1 MNDNGSRERLG
12 SRLGFILLSAGC
24 AIGIGNVWKFPTV
37 TGANGGG
44 FFVLFY
50 LLFLAIMGLPV
61 MTMEFSLGRASQKSP
76 VRLYEALTP
85 EKKGWRA
92 HGYAAFAGNVILM
105 MFYTSVSA
113 WMICYFFYMISGKFE
128 GVTTIEGMQGVFGGM
143 IGSPWLM
150 IGFVALVVLVGFL
163 VCSFGVQKGLERIT
177 KWMMLALLGLMIV
190 LVVNSLLLPGAREGL
205 SFYLVPNAER
215 LLDPEH
221 NGIWGVIV
229 AAMNQAF
236 FTLSLGIGS
245 MAIFGSFLSK
255 DRALLG
261 ESVNIALLDTAVA
274 VMSGLIIFPACFTF
288 GVDVGGGPP
297 LIFETLPLVF
307 TNMAGGRIFGSL
319 FFLFLS
325 FAAMSTVFA
334 VFQNILSCSEELFGW
349 KKKKA
354 CIIDGVGM
362 LLLSIP
368 CILGYNLWQG
378 LSIGSL
384 SSVLDLEDYVVS
396 NILLP
401 AGALTFVLYCTN
413 RRGWGWDSFMAEA
426 NTGRG
431 LKVRKWMYYY
441 AKFVLPIIIGV
452 ILVLGILNPFVQI
465 V

>member
-1 MNDNGSRERLG
+1 MSDQRERLA

-50 LLFLAIMGLPV
+50 ILFLVIMGLPV

-76 VRLYEALTP
+76 VRLYHTLTP

-113 WMICYFFYMISGKFE
+113 WMLCYFVYMLSGKFD
-128 GVTTIEGMQGVFGGM
+128 GVTTIEGMKAIYSGM
-143 IGSPWLM
+143 IGNPWLM
-150 IGFVALVVLVGFL
+150 IGFVAFVVVLGFL
-163 VCSFGVQKGLERIT
+163 VCSFNLAKGLERIT
-177 KWMMLALLGLMIV
+177 KWMMLALLGLMVV
-190 LVVNSLLLPGAREGL
+190 LVINSLLLPGAKEGL
-205 SFYLVPNAER
+205 SFYLIPNIDR
-215 LLDPEH
+215 FLDPSH
-221 NGIWGVIV
+221 NGVWGVIV

-274 VMSGLIIFPACFTF
+274 VMSGLIIFPACFTY

-325 FAAMSTVFA
+325 FAALSTVFA

-349 KKKKA
+349 EKKKA
-354 CIIDGVGM
+354 CLFDGIAM
-362 LLLSIP
+362 LALSIP
-368 CILGYNLWQG
+368 CILGFNLWSG
-378 LSIGSL
+378 LSLGSL
-384 SSVLDLEDYVVS
+384 SSVLDLEDYIVS

-401 AGALTFVLYCTN
+401 AGALTFVLYCTS
-413 RRGWGWDSFMAEA
+413 RRGWGWDNFMAEA
-426 NTGRG
+426 NTGKG

-441 AKFVLPIIIGV
+441 VKFVLPIIIGV
-452 ILVLGILNPFVQI
+452 ILVIGVVTPFI
-465 V
+465 

>member
-1 MNDNGSRERLG
+1 MNDNGKRERLG

-50 LLFLAIMGLPV
+50 ILFLVIMGLPV

-76 VRLYEALTP
+76 VRLYHALTP
-85 EKKGWRA
+85 EKKAWRA
-92 HGYAAFAGNVILM
+92 HGYAALAGNVILM

-113 WMICYFFYMISGKFE
+113 WMLCYFVYMVTGKFD
-128 GVTTIEGMQGVFGGM
+128 GVGSVEGMQTVFNGM
-143 IGSPWLM
+143 IGNPWL
-150 IGFVALVVLVGFL
+150 ILGFVALVVVVGFL
-163 VCSFGVQKGLERIT
+163 VCSFDLQKGLERIT

-190 LVVNSLLLPGAREGL
+190 LVINSLTLDGAKEGL
-205 SFYLVPNAER
+205 SFYLVPNVDNF
-215 LLDPEH
+215 LDPSH

-274 VMSGLIIFPACFTF
+274 VMSGLIIFPACFTY

-297 LIFETLPLVF
+297 LIFETLPHVF
-307 TNMAGGRIFGSL
+307 NNMPAGRFFGSL
-319 FFLFLS
+319 FFIFLS
-325 FAAMSTVFA
+325 FAALSTVFA
-334 VFQNILSCSEELFGW
+334 VFQNILSCTQELFGW
-349 KKKKA
+349 EKKKA
-354 CIIDGVGM
+354 CLIDGIVM

-368 CILGYNLWQG
+368 CILGYNVWSG

-384 SSVLDLEDYVVS
+384 SSVLDLEDYLVS
-396 NILLP
+396 NVLLP
-401 AGALTFVLYCTN
+401 AGALTFVLYCTS
-413 RRGWGWDSFMAEA
+413 RLGWGWDSFMAEA
-426 NTGRG
+426 NTGKG
-431 LKVRKWMYYY
+431 LKIKKWMYYY
-441 AKFVLPIIIGV
+441 MKFGLPLIIGV
-452 ILVLGILNPFVQI
+452 IFFIGVITPFI
-465 V
+465 

>member
-1 MNDNGSRERLG
+1 MNNNGGGRERLG

-37 TGANGGG
+37 TGQNGGA

-50 LLFLAIMGLPV
+50 ILFLVIMGLPV

-76 VRLYEALTP
+76 VRLYHALTP
-85 EKKGWRA
+85 KKKAWRA
-92 HGYAAFAGNVILM
+92 HGYAAFAGNIILM

-113 WMICYFFYMISGKFE
+113 WMLCYFVYMLSGKFV
-128 GVTTIEGMQGVFGGM
+128 GVSTIEGMKEIYGAMVGN
-143 IGSPWLM
+143 PWLM
-150 IGFVALVVLVGFL
+150 IGFVALVVVVGFL
-163 VCSFGVQKGLERIT
+163 VCSFDLQKGLERVT
-177 KWMMLALLGLMIV
+177 KWMMLALLGLMVV
-190 LVVNSLLLPGAREGL
+190 LVINSLTLDGAKEGL
-205 SFYLVPNAER
+205 SFYLVPN
-215 LLDPEH
+215 LDNFLDPSH
-221 NGIWGVIV
+221 NGVWGVIV

-307 TNMAGGRIFGSL
+307 ANMAGGRFFGSL

-349 KKKKA
+349 EKKEA
-354 CIIDGVGM
+354 CLFDGIGM

-368 CILGYNLWQG
+368 CILGFNLWKSISLGG
-378 LSIGSL
+378 LSDIL
-384 SSVLDLEDYVVS
+384 SIEDYVVS

-401 AGALTFVLYCTN
+401 AGALTFVLYCTS
-413 RRGWGWDSFMAEA
+413 RLGWGWDNFMKEA
-426 NTGRG
+426 NTGKG
-431 LKVRKWMYYY
+431 LKIKKWMYYY
-441 AKFVLPIIIGV
+441 MKFALPVIIGV
-452 ILVLGILNPFVQI
+452 ILVIGVVTPFI
-465 V
+465 

>member
-1 MNDNGSRERLG
+1 MNDNNQRERLG

-50 LLFLAIMGLPV
+50 ILFLVIMGLPV

-76 VRLYEALTP
+76 VRLYHELTP
-85 EKKGWRA
+85 KKKGWRA

-113 WMICYFFYMISGKFE
+113 WMLCYFVYMVSGKFAN
-128 GVTTIEGMQGVFGGM
+128 VSSIEGMKEIYSGM
-143 IGSPWLM
+143 VGNPYLM
-150 IGFVALVVLVGFL
+150 LGFVALVVVVGFL
-163 VCSFGVQKGLERIT
+163 VCSFDLQKGLERVT

-190 LVVNSLLLPGAREGL
+190 LVINSFTLDGAKEGL
-205 SFYLVPNAER
+205 AFYLVPN
-215 LLDPEH
+215 LDNFLDPAH
-221 NGIWGVIV
+221 NGVWGVIV

-307 TNMAGGRIFGSL
+307 ANMAGGRFFGAL

-334 VFQNILSCSEELFGW
+334 VFQNILSCSQELFGW

-354 CIIDGVGM
+354 CLIDGVCM
-362 LLLSIP
+362 LALSVP
-368 CILGYNLWQG
+368 CILGYNAWSG
-378 LSIGSL
+378 LSLGSL
-384 SSVLDLEDYVVS
+384 SSVLDLEDYIVS

-401 AGALTFVLYCTN
+401 AGALTFVLYCTS
-413 RRGWGWDSFMAEA
+413 RRGWGWDNFMAEA
-426 NTGRG
+426 NTGKG
-431 LKVRKWMYYY
+431 LKIRKWMYGYMKY
-441 AKFVLPIIIGV
+441 GLPVIIGV
-452 ILVLGILNPFVQI
+452 ILVLGIVNPFI
-465 V
+465 

>member
-1 MNDNGSRERLG
+1 MNDNNGGRERLG

-24 AIGIGNVWKFPTV
+24 AIGIGNVWKFPTI
-37 TGANGGG
+37 TGQNGGA

-50 LLFLAIMGLPV
+50 ILFLVIMGLPV

-76 VRLYEALTP
+76 VRLYHSLTP
-85 EKKGWRA
+85 EKKAWRA
-92 HGYAAFAGNVILM
+92 HGYAAFAGNIILM

-113 WMICYFFYMISGKFE
+113 WMICYFFYMVSGKFE
-128 GVTTIEGMQGVFGGM
+128 GVATIEGMKDIYGAMVGN
-143 IGSPWLM
+143 PWLM
-150 IGFVALVVLVGFL
+150 LGFVALVVVVGFL
-163 VCSFGVQKGLERIT
+163 VCSFDLQKGLERVT
-177 KWMMLALLGLMIV
+177 KWMMLALLGLMVV
-190 LVVNSLLLPGAREGL
+190 LVVNSLTLDGAKEGL
-205 SFYLVPNAER
+205 SFYLVPN
-215 LLDPEH
+215 LDNFLDPEH
-221 NGIWGVIV
+221 NGVLGVIV

-307 TNMAGGRIFGSL
+307 ANMAGGRIFGSL

-349 KKKKA
+349 EKKKA
-354 CIIDGVGM
+354 CLFDGIGM

-368 CILGYNLWQG
+368 CILGFNLWKSISLGG
-378 LSIGSL
+378 LSDIL
-384 SSVLDLEDYVVS
+384 SIEDYVVS

-401 AGALTFVLYCTN
+401 AGALCFVLYCTS
-413 RRGWGWDSFMAEA
+413 RFGWGWDNFMAEA
-426 NTGRG
+426 NTGKG
-431 LKVRKWMYYY
+431 LKVKKWMYYY
-441 AKFVLPIIIGV
+441 MKFVLPVIIGV
-452 ILVLGILNPFVQI
+452 ILVIGVVTPFM
-465 V
+465 

>member
-1 MNDNGSRERLG
+1 MDQKPQREHLG
-12 SRLGFILLSAGC
+12 TRLGFILLSAGC
-24 AIGIGNVWKFPTV
+24 AIGIGNVWKFPTI

-50 LLFLAIMGLPV
+50 VLFLVIMGLPV

-76 VRLYEALTP
+76 VRIYHTLTP

-92 HGYAAFAGNVILM
+92 HGYAAFAGNIILM

-113 WMICYFFYMISGKFE
+113 WMLCYFVYMLTGKFD
-128 GVTTIEGMQGVFGGM
+128 GVTTIEGMKAIYSGM

-150 IGFVALVVLVGFL
+150 IGFVAFVVALGFL
-163 VCSFGVQKGLERIT
+163 VCSFNLAKGLERIT
-177 KWMMLALLGLMIV
+177 KWMMLALLGLMVI
-190 LVVNSLLLPGAREGL
+190 LVINSLTLPGAKEGL
-205 SFYLVPNAER
+205 KFYLVPN
-215 LLDPEH
+215 LDNFLDPSH
-221 NGIWGVIV
+221 NGVWGVIV

-307 TNMAGGRIFGSL
+307 SGMAGGRIFGSL

-325 FAAMSTVFA
+325 FAALSTVFA

-349 KKKKA
+349 EKKKA
-354 CIIDGVGM
+354 CLFDGIGM
-362 LLLSIP
+362 FLLSIP
-368 CILGYNLWQG
+368 CILGYNLWSG
-378 LSIGSL
+378 LKIGSL
-384 SSVLDLEDYVVS
+384 SSVLDLEDYIVS
-396 NILLP
+396 SILLP
-401 AGALTFVLYCTN
+401 LGALIFVLYCTS
-413 RRGWGWDSFMAEA
+413 RRGWGWDNFMTEA
-426 NTGRG
+426 NTGKG
-431 LKVRKWMYYY
+431 LKIKKWMYYY
-441 AKFVLPIIIGV
+441 MKFVLPCIIGV
-452 ILVLGILNPFVQI
+452 ILVIGVITPFI
-465 V
+465 

>member
-1 MNDNGSRERLG
+1 MDQKPQREHLG
-12 SRLGFILLSAGC
+12 TRLGFILLSAGC
-24 AIGIGNVWKFPTV
+24 AIGIGNVWKFPTI

-50 LLFLAIMGLPV
+50 VLFLVIMGLPV

-76 VRLYEALTP
+76 VRIYHTLTP

-92 HGYAAFAGNVILM
+92 HGYAAFAGNIILM

-113 WMICYFFYMISGKFE
+113 WMLCYFVYMLTGKFD
-128 GVTTIEGMQGVFGGM
+128 GVTTIEGMKAIYSGM

-150 IGFVALVVLVGFL
+150 IGFVAFVVALGFL
-163 VCSFGVQKGLERIT
+163 VCSFNLAKGLERIT
-177 KWMMLALLGLMIV
+177 KWMMLALLGLMVI
-190 LVVNSLLLPGAREGL
+190 LVINSLTLPGAKEGL
-205 SFYLVPNAER
+205 KFYLVPN
-215 LLDPEH
+215 LDNFLDPSH
-221 NGIWGVIV
+221 NGVWGVIV

-307 TNMAGGRIFGSL
+307 SGMAGGRIFGSL

-325 FAAMSTVFA
+325 FAALSTVFA

-349 KKKKA
+349 EKKKA
-354 CIIDGVGM
+354 CLFDGIGM
-362 LLLSIP
+362 FLLSIP
-368 CILGYNLWQG
+368 CILGYNLWSG
-378 LSIGSL
+378 LKIGSL
-384 SSVLDLEDYVVS
+384 SSVLDLEDYIVS
-396 NILLP
+396 SILLP
-401 AGALTFVLYCTN
+401 LGALIFVLYCTS

-426 NTGRG
+426 NTGKG
-431 LKVRKWMYYY
+431 LKVKKWMYYY
-441 AKFVLPIIIGV
+441 MKFVLPCIIGV
-452 ILVLGILNPFVQI
+452 ILVIGIITPFI
-465 V
+465 

>member
-1 MNDNGSRERLG
+1 MSDQRERLA

-50 LLFLAIMGLPV
+50 ILFLVIMGLPV

-76 VRLYEALTP
+76 VRLYHTLTP

-113 WMICYFFYMISGKFE
+113 WMLCYFVYMLSGKFD
-128 GVTTIEGMQGVFGGM
+128 GVTTIEGMKAIYSGM
-143 IGSPWLM
+143 IGNPWLM
-150 IGFVALVVLVGFL
+150 IGFVAFVVVLGFL
-163 VCSFGVQKGLERIT
+163 VCSFNLAKGLERIT
-177 KWMMLALLGLMIV
+177 KWMMLALLGLMVV
-190 LVVNSLLLPGAREGL
+190 LVINSLLLPGAKEGL
-205 SFYLVPNAER
+205 SFYLIPNIDR
-215 LLDPEH
+215 FLDPSH
-221 NGIWGVIV
+221 NGVWGVIV

-274 VMSGLIIFPACFTF
+274 VMSGLIIFPACSTY

-325 FAAMSTVFA
+325 FAALSTVFA

-349 KKKKA
+349 EKKKA
-354 CIIDGVGM
+354 CLFDGIAM
-362 LLLSIP
+362 LALSIP
-368 CILGYNLWQG
+368 CILGFNLWSG
-378 LSIGSL
+378 LSLGSL
-384 SSVLDLEDYVVS
+384 SSVLDLEDYIVS

-401 AGALTFVLYCTN
+401 AGALTFVLYCTS
-413 RRGWGWDSFMAEA
+413 RRGWGWDNFMAEA
-426 NTGRG
+426 NTGKG

-441 AKFVLPIIIGV
+441 VKFVLPIIIGV
-452 ILVLGILNPFVQI
+452 ILVIGVVTPFI
-465 V
+465 